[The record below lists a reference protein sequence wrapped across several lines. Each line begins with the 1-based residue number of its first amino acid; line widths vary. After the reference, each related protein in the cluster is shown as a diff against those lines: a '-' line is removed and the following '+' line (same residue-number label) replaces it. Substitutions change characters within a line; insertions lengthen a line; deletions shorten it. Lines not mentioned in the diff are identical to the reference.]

1 MLLTE
6 MTSSLKKKYSKIDY
20 HIATG
25 NFVLK
30 KANGNL
36 FTICDE

>member
-1 MLLTE
+1 MLQLTE
-6 MTSSLKKKYSKIDY
+6 MTSSLKKNDY

-30 KANGNL
+30 KANVIF